1 MGNLL
6 LSFLLLLVAI
16 PAHAQTNESVQT
28 RIEESNAQIA
38 KLQKEIEQLTGELNA
53 TSQQKQTLQNT
64 VTGFN
69 LNIQKT
75 TKSISLTNTEIGK
88 KDKEIH
94 TLSGNISTTASKMDL
109 VRGQIAGSLRQLD
122 MLDQEPV
129 ALVLF
134 GGGTLS
140 SFFDQATSLA
150 ALRQA
155 LHDKSL
161 ELSDLK
167 GNLTVSK
174 SSAEQKRADLA
185 NLQRQLAQQQ
195 KTLAIA
201 RDEQNTLLQQ
211 TKSKEANYQTLIAQ
225 KKAEQAVF
233 EAELYRLAA
242 SLGTADTSAAPSP
255 SRGILNWPLGSVTIT
270 QQFGGTVDARRL
282 YTSGTHN
289 GVDFRA
295 SIGTP
300 VRAALGGTVQEINQG
315 AVKNCQYGK
324 WALVK
329 HDNGLTTLY
338 AHLSS
343 IAVVKG
349 QRVAT
354 GETLGYSGDTGYA
367 TGPHLHFTVYASSA
381 VQFKNYTCN
390 SGYTAY
396 IPYAAP
402 NAYLDPMSYLPGL

>member
-1 MGNLL
+1 MLSAF
-6 LSFLLLLVAI
+6 LSFILFFV
-16 PAHAQTNESVQT
+16 PVAHAQSNDAIQAQ
-28 RIEESNAQIA
+28 IDQSNAQIT

-64 VTGFN
+64 VAGFN

-75 TKSISLTNTEIGK
+75 SKSINLTNTEIGK
-88 KDKEIH
+88 KDKEIN
-94 TLSGNISTTASKMDL
+94 TLSGNISTTANKMDL

-122 MLDQEPV
+122 MLDQEPM

-140 SFFDQATSLA
+140 SFFDQATALS

-167 GNLTVSK
+167 GNLTISK
-174 SSAEQKRADLA
+174 TSAEQKRADLA
-185 NLQRQLAQQQ
+185 RLKQELAQQQ

-211 TKSKEANYQTLIAQ
+211 TKSKEANYQALIAQ
-225 KKAEQAVF
+225 KKAEQAAF

-242 SLGTADTSAAPSP
+242 SLGTADTSAAPNP
-255 SRGILNWPLGSVTIT
+255 SRGILNWPLASVTVT
-270 QQFGGTVDARRL
+270 QQFGSTVDSRRL

-300 VRAALGGTVQEINQG
+300 VKAALGGIVQEINQG

-324 WALVK
+324 WVLVQ
-329 HDNGLTTLY
+329 HANGLTTLY
-338 AHLSS
+338 AHLSN
-343 IAVVKG
+343 IAVAKG
-349 QRVAT
+349 QRVST
-354 GETLGYSGDTGYA
+354 GDVVGYSGDTGYA

-402 NAYLDPMSYLPGL
+402 NAYLDPLSYLP

>member
-1 MGNLL
+1 MLNLVLSLL
-6 LSFLLLLVAI
+6 LSITPVAY
-16 PAHAQTNESVQT
+16 AQTNGSIQ
-28 RIEESNAQIA
+28 AQIDQSSA
-38 KLQKEIEQLTGELNA
+38 QISKLQKEIAQLTGELNA
-53 TSQQKQTLQNT
+53 TSQQKQTLQTT
-64 VTGFN
+64 VANYN

-75 TKSISLTNTEIGK
+75 TKTISLTNTQISK
-88 KDKEIH
+88 KDSEIH
-94 TLSGNISTTASKMDL
+94 TLSGTISTTADTIGTVKTGVSET
-109 VRGQIAGSLRQLD
+109 LRQLAV
-122 MLDQEPV
+122 LDDQPA

-140 SFFDQATSLA
+140 SFFDEATSLE
-150 ALRQA
+150 ALR
-155 LHDKSL
+155 LELKDKVL

-167 GNLTVSK
+167 ETLTTSK
-174 SSAEQKRADLA
+174 DVAESKRDELADLK
-185 NLQRQLAQQQ
+185 QRLAQQQ
-195 KTLAIA
+195 QTLAIA
-201 RDEQNTLLQQ
+201 RDEQNKLLQQ
-211 TKSKEANYQTLIAQ
+211 TKNKEANYQALIAQ
-225 KKAEQAVF
+225 KKAEQAAF

-255 SRGILNWPLGSVTIT
+255 SRGLLNWPLSGVAIT
-270 QQFGGTVDARRL
+270 QQFGSTIDSRRL

-300 VRAALGGTVQEINQG
+300 VRASSIGTVQEINQG

-324 WALVK
+324 WVLIR
-329 HDNGLTTLY
+329 HNNGLTTLY

-349 QRVAT
+349 QQVNT
-354 GETLGYSGDTGYA
+354 GDTIGYSGDTGYA
-367 TGPHLHFTVYASSA
+367 TGPHLHFTVYVSSA

-402 NAYLDPMSYLPGL
+402 NAYLDPMSYLPAL